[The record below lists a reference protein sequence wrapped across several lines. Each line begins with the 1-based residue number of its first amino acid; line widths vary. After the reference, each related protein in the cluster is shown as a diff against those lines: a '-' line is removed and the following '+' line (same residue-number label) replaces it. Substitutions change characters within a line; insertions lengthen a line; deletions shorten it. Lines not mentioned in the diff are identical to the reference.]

1 MKAAIA
7 ANRSCHGP
15 LHHWQ
20 HTTRVVGARAD
31 FGGLK
36 RSFVLSVGEGFTY
49 TVNVLRSGRAL
60 SSASGASPDG
70 SILFKLP
77 QLKAGTYRLVVR
89 LSAETNPGRVTTF
102 AKTFRVANGV
112 RV

>member
-1 MKAAIA
+1 M
-7 ANRSCHGP
+7 
-15 LHHWQ
+15 
-20 HTTRVVGARAD
+20 
-31 FGGLK
+31 
-36 RSFVLSVGEGFTY
+36 
-49 TVNVLRSGRAL
+49 LRSGRVL

-89 LSAETNPGRVTTF
+89 VSAETNPGRVTTF